1 MKPLKRHASEAF
13 QNVLPAC
20 CEPRSGTMSCGILQI
35 LFASVSTLSQVAF
48 RDFWEGITRA
58 NTYTETCYVIYI
70 NISTKQIIKIS
81 DTEFKLFFF
90 QVTFPD
96 ASFANRSLTSSS
108 IISFWE
114 SSITDCLTYAQ
125 RIQFR

>member
-1 MKPLKRHASEAF
+1 
-13 QNVLPAC
+13 
-20 CEPRSGTMSCGILQI
+20 MSCGILQI
-35 LFASVSTLSQVAF
+35 LFVSVSTLSQVAF

-90 QVTFPD
+90 KSLSQMP
-96 ASFANRSLTSSS
+96 ASQ
-108 IISFWE
+108 I
-114 SSITDCLTYAQ
+114 DH
-125 RIQFR
+125 